1 MLKRNKP
8 FGCENRLPNVASYRV
23 ARSVPAASSALLAKS
38 RRMFLGVFF
47 IAALVGTNAHAQ
59 GKPAGVIEKI
69 EDAKG
74 HFGVARISR
83 AGMDERR
90 AVSGEYVYAGDT
102 IRVPGAD
109 ATVTISRKIG
119 PLVICPKGARQEE
132 CSANIDGRESLL
144 DTAKAFTASAH
155 KLVSWYGTANTVNL
169 NTRSG
174 NAPQIK
180 IGAKV
185 TQRIVAGERSLWVP
199 WVNGDLPATV
209 RLSQSGRLLAEAR
222 IENARQIEFKGLKLV
237 AGPMAVEVTDA
248 QNRKTSLTLDVVA
261 SAPPAPNF
269 ADSAPTKALERYFAA
284 SWLATQGDGAWLFE
298 AAQQLTPLAAEL
310 QPAQLLRLAIADGE
324 KVK

>member
-1 MLKRNKP
+1 MPKRNDQSAGTDRRLNPARVRHEVDRTTATSSLKRRNGKI
-8 FGCENRLPNVASYRV
+8 
-23 ARSVPAASSALLAKS
+23 LLGAC
-38 RRMFLGVFF
+38 F
-47 IAALVGTNAHAQ
+47 IAALFGADAHAQ
-59 GKPAGVIEKI
+59 GKSAGVIEKI

-74 HFGVARISR
+74 NFGVARISR
-83 AGMDERR
+83 AGMEERR

-132 CSANIDGRESLL
+132 CSANIDGRESML
-144 DTAKAFTASAH
+144 DTAKAFSVSAQ

-169 NTRSG
+169 NTRSS

-185 TQRIVAGERSLWVP
+185 AQRVVAGERSLWVP
-199 WVNGDLPATV
+199 WVNGDIPATV
-209 RLSQSGRLLAEAR
+209 KLSQSGRVLAEAKV
-222 IENARQIEFKGLKLV
+222 ENARQIELKGLKLV
-237 AGPMAVEVTDA
+237 AGPLLFEVTDA
-248 QNRKTSLTLDVVA
+248 QNRKASLTLDVVA
-261 SAPPAPNF
+261 SAPTAPNF

-284 SWLATQGDGAWLFE
+284 VWLASQGDGAWLFE
-298 AAQQLTPLAAEL
+298 AAQQLTPLAGEL
-310 QPAQLLRLAIADGE
+310 QPAQFLRLAIADGE